1 MNEFDDERTIEE
13 EEALCQEDEAE
24 ELNALQNEQDIP
36 IEELLKLYGY
46 NNSQK
51 DAPEKVN
58 QEVEEKADSD
68 QEEVT
73 EPDAEVEAV
82 QEQEVEAPKGEKRSS
97 STPPPSKKA
106 RSELAKFYEATVEG
120 RSLRSSA
127 GLVDEED
134 EESGEEELE
143 EGKDYSWKK

>member
-1 MNEFDDERTIEE
+1 MNELLKRRKHSARKMKVNKIFRNSQFKFV
-13 EEALCQEDEAE
+13 LCSAE

-73 EPDAEVEAV
+73 EPDAEVQAV
-82 QEQEVEAPKGEKRSS
+82 QEEEVEAQKGEKRSS

-106 RSELAKFYEATVEG
+106 RSELAK
-120 RSLRSSA
+120 
-127 GLVDEED
+127 
-134 EESGEEELE
+134 
-143 EGKDYSWKK
+143 